1 MEEEGKCDSEEREV
15 KVENSGERGV
25 NLGEGVSK
33 LSSNQQLFLTPNT
46 LPTPSLVLF
55 LLPPPFL
62 ILP

>member
-46 LPTPSLVLF
+46 LPTPSLLLF